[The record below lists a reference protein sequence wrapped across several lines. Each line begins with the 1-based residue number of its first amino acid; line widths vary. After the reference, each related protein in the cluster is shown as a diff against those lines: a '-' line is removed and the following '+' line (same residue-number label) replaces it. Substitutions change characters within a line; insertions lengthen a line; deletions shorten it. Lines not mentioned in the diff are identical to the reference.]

1 MSSITRDVT
10 QAMANEDTV
19 LSPRFYTTDFDAMDK
34 IDVTPVRAE
43 WDALIAEMT
52 ADPNKRHF
60 KRTAEFDGVIE
71 NLPPALRLEF
81 TDFLVSSM
89 TSEFSGCILYAE
101 IAKRV
106 TNPDAKALFK
116 LMARDESRHAGFI
129 NDSLKDAGIGIDL
142 SFLTKTKKYTYFRPK
157 FIYYAT
163 YLSEKIG
170 YARYITIYRHLER
183 HPEMRFHPIFKWFQE
198 WCNDEFRHGEAFAL
212 LMRADPKLL
221 SGYNKLWIRFF
232 LVAVYATMYVRDHN
246 RPALYEAFGID
257 PTEYGFKV
265 FNITTRNHRPGVPVE
280 ARYRCAEIPR
290 AARKDARHLGADRC
304 GARRRRHHRRHQ
316 AAWPDAGRRR
326 HLRPPVYPAGR
337 RTARCPP
344 ASACS
349 PPGKGLRV
357 VACPAF
363 AVRHRAVVRCH
374 RLCAVARPLAE
385 PHLAGKHR
393 RRDGGERLCHGR
405 HHHQRAADRQR
416 RRLCR
421 LCLCAGA
428 VGLA

>member
-1 MSSITRDVT
+1 MTAPNLVAERETAAPLARAQGDIDRDVAITRDVT

-19 LSPRFYTTDFDAMDK
+19 LSPRFYTTDFDAMDR
-34 IDVTPVRAE
+34 IDVTSVRAE

-60 KRTAEFDGVIE
+60 KRTPEFDGVIE
-71 NLPPALRLEF
+71 NLPPKLRIEF

-170 YARYITIYRHLER
+170 YARYITIHRHFEQ
-183 HPEMRFHPIFKWFQE
+183 HPEMRFHPIFKWFEE

-232 LVAVYATMYVRDHN
+232 LVAVYTTMYVRDHN
-246 RPALYEAFGID
+246 RPILYDAFGIN

-265 FNITTRNHRPGVPVE
+265 FNITTQITRQVFPL
-280 ARYRCAEIPR
+280 ALDTDAPR
-290 AARKDARHLGADRC
+290 FRELLEKMRGISAGIDAARTQG
-304 GARRRRHHRRHQ
+304 
-316 AAWPDAGRRR
+316 
-326 HLRPPVYPAGR
+326 
-337 RTARCPP
+337 
-344 ASACS
+344 
-349 PPGKGLRV
+349 GLV
-357 VACPAF
+357 
-363 AVRHRAVVRCH
+363 
-374 RLCAVARPLAE
+374 
-385 PHLAGKHR
+385 
-393 RRDGGERLCHGR
+393 
-405 HHHQRAADRQR
+405 
-416 RRLCR
+416 
-421 LCLCAGA
+421 GA
-428 VGLA
+428 VKRFGLSLAAGVTFLQLYTQPVQRTELPATIRLQPAW